1 MSNYPT
7 FSFKLMGT
15 GMDAGINMG
24 PLANPRRMSAMQ
36 NLVAHA
42 ARSEGGTE
50 ALDAYLNPKFVS
62 QAGWSDGLSG

>member
-1 MSNYPT
+1 
-7 FSFKLMGT
+7 MGT

-50 ALDAYLNPKFVS
+50 ALEAYLNPKCVS
-62 QAGWSDGLSG
+62 

>member
-50 ALDAYLNPKFVS
+50 ALEAYLNPKCVS
-62 QAGWSDGLSG
+62 